1 MMPSLSFPS
10 LPFFKI
16 FYSSTFSILSLVLVA
31 LLLITPGDLILQA
44 YRDGRLSNVFV
55 IAGVYLLT
63 LIISILIYSTR
74 LYTNRTNLVS
84 IPKSW
89 IPIDTGDVSKGVRRM
104 ILEGLARSARIAY
117 EAHPR
122 DLRQDSVLRG
132 ISETQRAKRGSKASS
147 RPLTAEKE
155 PKANAIPPWG
165 IISHPG
171 WSSPSS
177 PDLPN
182 LQYEPVILELPHL
195 IEAKAV
201 SLAPSDLAY
210 QSDADNADLQ
220 ASQPPLPDALAV
232 ELLQRPAMMG
242 LRDYSNHLFSL
253 GIIDPPSL
261 GVEFLHLYEKARFSG
276 QALDEQEFRRLMN
289 IFAEILRGM
298 KELDPAIVADLHA
311 EALSESDVDDDGI
324 STTETVEHTPFH
336 TPMPD
341 TAQFDGSS
349 RLHREASSV
358 SLAGSEG
365 TVHTAPSRSRV
376 LQREVSRDTGSRQSR
391 RSNGRSSRREPS
403 FYSMNYVRTN
413 ASSGSSQRS
422 GGSVIRLAEAR
433 GPLDLPYA
441 ITVPDDDVNV
451 RP

>member
-1 MMPSLSFPS
+1 MPSLSFPS

-16 FYSSTFSILSLVLVA
+16 FYSSTFSILSLVLLA

-44 YRDGRLSNVFV
+44 YRDGQLSDVFV

-63 LIISILIYSTR
+63 LIITILIYSTR

-89 IPIDTGDVSKGVRRM
+89 IPIDTGDVSKSVKRM
-104 ILEGLARSARIAY
+104 ISEGLARSARIAY

-122 DLRQDSVLRG
+122 DLRENLAFRVSPD
-132 ISETQRAKRGSKASS
+132 TQRTKRESKASS
-147 RPLTAEKE
+147 RPLTAETE
-155 PKANAIPPWG
+155 PKANVIPPWG

-177 PDLPN
+177 LDLPN

-201 SLAPSDLAY
+201 SLAPSDLDH
-210 QSDADNADLQ
+210 QPETEIADLQ
-220 ASQPPLPDALAV
+220 DTLPPLPDALAV

-242 LRDYSNHLFSL
+242 LRDYFSHLFSI
-253 GIIDPPSL
+253 GVIDPPSL
-261 GVEFLHLYEKARFSG
+261 GAEFLQLYEKARFSG

-298 KELDPAIVADLHA
+298 KELDIAIVADLHA

-324 STTETVEHTPFH
+324 STTETVEHTSFH
-336 TPMPD
+336 TPIPD
-341 TAQFDGSS
+341 IAQFDGSS
-349 RLHREASSV
+349 RPHREASSA

-365 TVHTAPSRSRV
+365 TVPSRSRV
-376 LQREVSRDTGSRQSR
+376 LKREASRDTGSRKSR
-391 RSNGRSSRREPS
+391 RSNARSSRREPS
-403 FYSMNYVRTN
+403 FYSMNHARTN

-441 ITVPDDDVNV
+441 ITVPDSPDA
-451 RP
+451 RL

>member
-1 MMPSLSFPS
+1 MHFPRV
-10 LPFFKI
+10 PYFKL
-16 FYSSTFSILSLVLVA
+16 FYSSTFSILSLILIA
-31 LLLITPGDLILQA
+31 LLLIPPGDAILQA
-44 YRDGRLSNVFV
+44 YRNDQLYNVFV

-63 LIISILIYSTR
+63 FIIAILIYSTR
-74 LYTNRTNLVS
+74 FYTNRTNLVS

-89 IPIDTGDVSKGVRRM
+89 IPIDTGDVSKSVRRM

-122 DLRQDSVLRG
+122 DLRQDSAFTV
-132 ISETQRAKRGSKASS
+132 SPETKRAKRGSKTSP
-147 RPLTAEKE
+147 RPMTAEYETEAKV
-155 PKANAIPPWG
+155 IPPWG

-201 SLAPSDLAY
+201 SLAPSEPSHPPAT
-210 QSDADNADLQ
+210 DNSHVQ
-220 ASQPPLPDALAV
+220 ETQPPLPDALAV

-242 LRDYSNHLFSL
+242 LRDYFTHLFSI
-253 GIIDPPSL
+253 GVIDPPSL
-261 GVEFLHLYEKARFSG
+261 GMEFLQLYEKARFSG
-276 QALDEQEFRRLMN
+276 QALDEHEFRQLMN
-289 IFAEILRGM
+289 VFAEILRGM
-298 KELDPAIVADLHA
+298 KELDPIIVADLHA
-311 EALSESDVDDDGI
+311 EALSESDIDEDGV

-341 TAQFDGSS
+341 IGQFDGLS
-349 RLHREASSV
+349 RPHREVSAG

-365 TVHTAPSRSRV
+365 TVRTAPSRTRV
-376 LQREVSRDTGSRQSR
+376 MQRDVSRDTGSRLSR
-391 RSNGRSSRREPS
+391 RSNAQSSRREPS
-403 FYSMNYVRTN
+403 FYSLHNVRTT
-413 ASSGSSQRS
+413 STSGSSQQS

-433 GPLDLPYA
+433 APLDLPYA
-441 ITVPDDDVNV
+441 ITVPDGTDA
-451 RP
+451 RL